1 MKKMLIILF
10 VLSIGIS
17 DDYMYS
23 AQDYNAT
30 SPTYGQDVWLPQYSD
45 YITMHFFSSQ
55 G

>member
-1 MKKMLIILF
+1 MKKILIILF
-10 VLSIGIS
+10 VLSVGIC

-23 AQDYNAT
+23 AQDYNTT
-30 SPTYGQDVWLPQYSD
+30 SPTYGQEVWLPQYSD